1 MTRQARSVVC
11 LSLGEV
17 FKMFEW
23 FFGLICG
30 VTVGFTLAGIMAAG
44 KAADEAEEE
53 TFEHWRGER

>member
-1 MTRQARSVVC
+1 MTQQDRSVVC
-11 LSLGEV
+11 LSPGEV

-44 KAADEAEEE
+44 KAADEE
-53 TFEHWRGER
+53 TEQFEHWRGER